1 MQDIKE
7 IHKQLEEKR
16 KELRELNKMMR
27 DELAASKE
35 YCDKV
40 EEAKTIR
47 DKKKSIENEIQGR
60 NSEALGKIDLLKL
73 EIKTFAETL
82 SDVAINKY
90 AARESVEFMDDHNN
104 RWSPVFSVKF
114 KKEEAGEDAKLAAD
128 VALEASPRLSE
139 VSPRPLVAL
148 TDVAAEI

>member
-7 IHKQLEEKR
+7 IHEQLEGKR

-40 EEAKTIR
+40 EEAKAIR
-47 DKKKSIENEIQGR
+47 DKKKSIENDIQGR
-60 NSEALGKIDLLKL
+60 NTEALGKIDLLKL
-73 EIKTFAETL
+73 EIKAYTETL

-90 AARESVEFMDDHNN
+90 AARESVEFMDEHNN
-104 RWSPVFSVKF
+104 RWSPIFSVKF
-114 KKEEAGEDAKLAAD
+114 KKEEAGEDAKLAAAAEKKSSH
-128 VALEASPRLSE
+128 V
-139 VSPRPLVAL
+139 PLVAFNEA
-148 TDVAAEI
+148 AAEI

>member
-1 MQDIKE
+1 MQDIKT
-7 IHKQLEEKR
+7 IHQQLEEKR

-40 EEAKTIR
+40 EEAKTLR

-73 EIKTFAETL
+73 EIKAFAETL

-90 AARESVEFMDDHNN
+90 AAGEGIEFMDDNNN
-104 RWSPVFSVKF
+104 RWSPTFSVKF
-114 KKEEAGEDAKLAAD
+114 TKEEAGEDAKLAKA
-128 VALEASPRLSE
+128 
-139 VSPRPLVAL
+139 
-148 TDVAAEI
+148 AAEKKSSHMPLISFSDAPAEI